1 MEIFTRPEEVF
12 ELNRFFVILSLIIFF
27 TALFLWPLGW
37 LFRQPRMNKDGKK
50 TPSYRPMFTIG
61 RYLSIIQ
68 IGISLVVYFYLRK
81 HIELLDAVSFPGID
95 ADAGFL
101 SNLML
106 GLPSILSLFIPLQF
120 IALAL
125 IWFGKHG
132 TKIFRIQFSL
142 VTLFLL
148 VFIIYLIS
156 WNLVV
161 PEYYFGELF

>member
-12 ELNRFFVILSLIIFF
+12 ELNRFFVIVSLIIFF

-37 LFRQPRMNKDGKK
+37 FFRQPGMNKDGKK

-68 IGISLVVYFYLRK
+68 IGIALVVYFYLRK
-81 HIELLDAVSFPGID
+81 HVELIDVVSFPGIS

-106 GLPSILSLFIPLQF
+106 GLPSILSILIPLQF
-120 IALAL
+120 LAL
-125 IWFGKHG
+125 VLIWIGKHG

-142 VTLFLL
+142 VSVFILVFLL
-148 VFIIYLIS
+148 FLIS
-156 WNLVV
+156 WNLVM
-161 PEYYFGELF
+161 PGYYFGELF